1 MNARQFFEKVAQLRK
16 YQKEYFA
23 TRTKESLHQSIQ
35 LEKEID
41 AEIARVLA
49 LLAKRE
55 DVVQQS
61 NLFSNE

>member
-41 AEIARVLA
+41 AEIARVQA
-49 LLAKRE
+49 IIKKRQ
-55 DVVQQS
+55 DKI
-61 NLFSNE
+61 

>member
-41 AEIARVLA
+41 AEIARVQA
-49 LLAKRE
+49 IIEKRQ
-55 DVVQQS
+55 DKI
-61 NLFSNE
+61 